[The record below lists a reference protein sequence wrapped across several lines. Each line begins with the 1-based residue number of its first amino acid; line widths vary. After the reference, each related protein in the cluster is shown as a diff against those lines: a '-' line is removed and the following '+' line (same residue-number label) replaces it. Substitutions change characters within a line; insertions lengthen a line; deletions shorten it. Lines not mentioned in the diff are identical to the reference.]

1 VGGLVCPF
9 RADRDRDYDGDED
22 GGHSLSVPLR
32 AFPTFDEDRDDDGD
46 EDGGG
51 IACLSPRARSLV
63 CPLAWCGDWSAQ
75 GLVDA
80 C

>member
-51 IACLSPRARSLV
+51 IACLSPPDRDRDRFGFFYPWWGEPSR
-63 CPLAWCGDWSAQ
+63 
-75 GLVDA
+75 
-80 C
+80 